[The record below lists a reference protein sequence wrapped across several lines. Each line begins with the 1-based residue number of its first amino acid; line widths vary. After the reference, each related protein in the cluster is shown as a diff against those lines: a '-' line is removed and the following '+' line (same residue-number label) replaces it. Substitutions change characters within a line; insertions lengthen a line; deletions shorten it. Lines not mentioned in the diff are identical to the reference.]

1 MLIGIV
7 MRKSVSKTGK
17 DINILYSNINK
28 RLIELG
34 VNSIGIVLDSNYKEI
49 IGLCD
54 GIIFSGGDSFEEYDF
69 EVLRYLYDID
79 KPTLGICLGMQ
90 MMGILF
96 DGEETLVLGHNDTN
110 HDVIINKNSKVY
122 NAYNKN
128 IINVNSRHKYR
139 LVNTSLDIVSRDMN
153 GYIEA
158 IEDKNKKF
166 FIGIQW
172 HPEDIEDPIFKYFI
186 ESIGAK

>member
-7 MRKSVSKTGK
+7 MRKSISKTGK

-28 RLIELG
+28 KLRELG
-34 VNSIGIVLDSNYKEI
+34 VNSIGIILDSNYKEMI
-49 IGLCD
+49 DLCD

-90 MMGILF
+90 LMGILF
-96 DGEETLVLGHNDTN
+96 DGEEKLVLDHYNTY
-110 HDVIINKNSKVY
+110 HDVIINKNSKIY
-122 NAYNKN
+122 NAYRSN

-139 LVNTSLDIVSRDMN
+139 LVNTSLDIVARCMN

-158 IEDKNKKF
+158 IEDKNKRF
-166 FIGIQW
+166 FIGVQW
-172 HPEDIEDPIFKYFI
+172 HPEDIDDKIFKYFI
-186 ESIGAK
+186 ESIGD